1 LILAAVSVLSLTGCV
16 STILAHKVVAPPNKS
31 GIKPL
36 FSDLGILEHA
46 PEAFAETWI
55 VPIRQP
61 RADIAVAS
69 IEPGDYAFE
78 YDLRLTYADGK
89 APTISHFSASWR
101 AAAEVARYPVSKG
114 TVILLHG
121 FLQNRNSMTPWAI
134 RLAQAGYRCAVLDLR
149 GQGASTG
156 KHISFGA
163 FEARDVSAVI
173 DDLGRRGWDVSR
185 VGLLGISYGA
195 SVALLTAGSDTRV
208 KTVVAFEP
216 FASAERAVPELMRAV
231 FTEEGGRDFRPSI
244 RRGSRQAGEGGRL
257 RLEGRRHSRSA
268 EADPGSRVI
277 PARRGGRVAVARPQP
292 HAVPV
297 RARRQ
302 QARAGAEGQSRDTSV
317 ADRAVRIG
325 GDCLARRRVE
335 ASLVAV
341 IPLQSFR
348 GGLCISW
355 LGGILENPAC
365 HRRLGATGQRRG
377 AHTQDHGT

>member
-1 LILAAVSVLSLTGCV
+1 M
-16 STILAHKVVAPPNKS
+16 STILAHKIVAPPNKS

-36 FSDLGILEHA
+36 FSDLGILERA

-78 YDLRLTYADGK
+78 YDLRLAYAEGK

-101 AAAEVARYPVSKG
+101 AAKEVARYPASKG

-195 SVALLTAGSDTRV
+195 SVALLTAGSDTRI

-216 FASAERAVPELMRAV
+216 FASAESAVPELMRAV
-231 FTEEGGRDFRPSI
+231 FTEEAAGISD
-244 RRGSRQAGEGGRL
+244 RQFAAAHAKQAKVAGFDWKD
-257 RLEGRRHSRSA
+257 
-268 EADPGSRVI
+268 ADI
-277 PARRGGRVAVARPQP
+277 PAALKR
-292 HAVPV
+292 
-297 RARRQ
+297 RARRCC
-302 QARAGAEGQSRDTSV
+302 SCT
-317 ADRAVRIG
+317 
-325 GDCLARRRVE
+325 ARRTRGCRPITAARCSSTRRRA
-335 ASLVAV
+335 ASSKLVPKDNHV
-341 IPLQSFR
+341 TLPLQIAPFESEVIAWLEA
-348 GGLCISW
+348 GLK
-355 LGGILENPAC
+355 P
-365 HRRLGATGQRRG
+365 H
-377 AHTQDHGT
+377 